1 MRNKEEYLSMD
12 RMIYHFMNCPRFSFI
27 SLYYIYDYILSLLF
41 FNNKYFFKP
50 HYREGKK
57 RKNLLA
63 KTYLFV
69 YVNTMIAIEEKT
81 LNIEEIEI
89 EDGEPV
95 DNILS
100 EKQMRLLT
108 ETLYSSWTAQGH
120 SSFFVSAN
128 VGIFTKL
135 LDTSIVPDVLL
146 SLDVDK
152 PKERKKKEDLCYYL
166 DKIGKPPEVVIE
178 IVSNKVG
185 GELENKLI
193 DYGKIGVKYY
203 VVYDPGMLILED
215 SVLHCYEYKGRIVE
229 RREETWFREVSL
241 GIRLWVGF
249 YEGEYNSWLRWCD
262 SYGEVIPTGKEA
274 SVLERKRAEKAEKQ
288 LEISIKKAISRGK
301 LTIEEISEDF
311 GVSIE
316 FVDKVMNSGAN
327 C

>member
-1 MRNKEEYLSMD
+1 
-12 RMIYHFMNCPRFSFI
+12 
-27 SLYYIYDYILSLLF
+27 
-41 FNNKYFFKP
+41 
-50 HYREGKK
+50 
-57 RKNLLA
+57 
-63 KTYLFV
+63 
-69 YVNTMIAIEEKT
+69 MIAIEEKT
-81 LNIEEIEI
+81 PFNIEEIEI

-108 ETLYSSWTAQGH
+108 ETLYSSWTPQGH

-135 LDTSIVPDVLL
+135 LGMAIVPDVLF

-166 DKIGKPPEVVIE
+166 DKIGKPPEIVIE

-215 SVLHCYEYKGRIVE
+215 AVLRCYEYKGKIVE
-229 RREETWFREVSL
+229 QLEETWFREVSL
-241 GIRLWVGF
+241 GVRLWVGF

-274 SVLERKRAEKAEKQ
+274 SVLERKRAEREHLEKERERERAERERERAEKAEKQ
-288 LEISIKKAISRGK
+288 LEVSIKKAILRGK

-316 FVDKVMNSGAN
+316 FVDKVINSIQK
-327 C
+327 